1 MKLANKQ
8 EAFMENKCYFG
19 MLMLHRKTEINNER
33 ISFVIAS
40 QFIKETIMTQYM
52 KSYSNIIG
60 NIDDNTFFLFTG
72 YTIYS
77 WCQNNETVRQ
87 PYSQQQVELNLIVI
101 NNLNTKFYPDQST
114 NT

>member
-40 QFIKETIMTQYM
+40 QFIKETIMT
-52 KSYSNIIG
+52 
-60 NIDDNTFFLFTG
+60 
-72 YTIYS
+72 
-77 WCQNNETVRQ
+77 
-87 PYSQQQVELNLIVI
+87 
-101 NNLNTKFYPDQST
+101 
-114 NT
+114 